1 MQKLII
7 TLIRAFSLTELM
19 IVVAIVAFLSAI
31 ALPNYKAYVNKAT
44 VTNMISIV
52 DPCQTQVYQYFLQN
66 ATFPDPVGTPS
77 SIVACYGQ
85 SLSVTPAL
93 LKDNVYVAYTVNTSG
108 GGNKYAQFKVQSSSI
123 KVNNTLANLYII
135 FTQGGSSVSFG
146 GGDLVYNCGA
156 LSGDTNS
163 MPTNY
168 LPSGCNSLISP

>member
-7 TLIRAFSLTELM
+7 TLIKAFSLTELM

-66 ATFPDPVGTPS
+66 ATFPDGTPS
-77 SIVACYGQ
+77 APVACYGQ
-85 SLSVTPAL
+85 PLGGTPVV
-93 LKDNVYVAYTVNTSG
+93 LKDNVSVAYTVNTSS
-108 GGNKYAQFKVQSSSI
+108 GGNKYAQFQIQSSSI

-156 LSGDTNS
+156 LSGDANA
-163 MPTNY
+163 MPTRY